1 MTLETPVKIWP
12 QYLRDKRGHI
22 RQVRVTGET
31 SRSWLAGPAWNPGKD
46 KYPKKEYAIATQQEW
61 DRDLWRYKVIDV
73 TKLGATGDGTTDD
86 YVVVQAAINLAQ
98 LVASRRISYEVL
110 KQIADL
116 IGYDDVT
123 QRIKEK

>member
-61 DRDLWRYKVIDV
+61 DRDLWRYKHQHPI
-73 TKLGATGDGTTDD
+73 
-86 YVVVQAAINLAQ
+86 AQ